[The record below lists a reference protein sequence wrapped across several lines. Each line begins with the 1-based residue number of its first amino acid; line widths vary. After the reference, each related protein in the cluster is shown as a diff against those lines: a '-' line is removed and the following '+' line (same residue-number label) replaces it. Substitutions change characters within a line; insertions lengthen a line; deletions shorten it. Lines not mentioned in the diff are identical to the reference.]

1 MSRPGRAG
9 RPPARPRSQGRLAHR
24 VAVASLAA
32 AAALGCS
39 REPPHI
45 DFPGMR
51 LLAQVEERLEEQK
64 ADLKPMLEHYAL
76 VFPVSQDDLAEFMRG
91 VRVQG
96 SGSDLALGTPEGVEA
111 HGGGYLRFLLD
122 QWQPE
127 SRPATLDDSYHFE
140 ADGRDVPLRR
150 FYEAGRQQIFLP
162 YARPSQIP
170 PLPRMLIRWQPPSGG
185 TQLVDSDAFKFLSVL
200 IEQEPD
206 SAKAWSNRSA
216 QQLSV
221 DQLMRRVRESYLT
234 SRPSP
239 AGPLDHS
246 SLHLVQLLVAYGKR
260 DPAYDFAAIREHLLG
275 VELAQPDLDPKV
287 AATLRAHHAESL
299 GYLLTAPGLV
309 WSDADKQRARQWL
322 RELEEKY
329 FPDAPE
335 DVEPLSHLGR
345 GLRLV
350 RDHRAVLE

>member
-1 MSRPGRAG
+1 MSRAG
-9 RPPARPRSQGRLAHR
+9 
-24 VAVASLAA
+24 
-32 AAALGCS
+32 AALWLVVWSAALACAP
-39 REPPHI
+39 EAPHD

-51 LLAQVEERLEEQK
+51 LLAQVESRLEEHK
-64 ADLKPMLEHYAL
+64 AELKPMLEHYAL
-76 VFPVSQDDLAEFMRG
+76 VFPVSPADLEAFMRG

-96 SGSDLALGTPEGVEA
+96 SGADLALGTEDGVEA
-111 HGGGYLRFLLD
+111 HGGGYLRLLFD
-122 QWQPE
+122 DWRPE
-127 SRPATLDDSYHFE
+127 SRPPTLDDRYRFE
-140 ADGRDVPLRR
+140 VDRRYVELRR

-162 YARPSQIP
+162 YARPSQVP
-170 PLPRMLIRWQPPSGG
+170 PLPRMLIRWQPKSGG
-185 TQLVDSDAFKFLSVL
+185 AQLVDSDAFKFLSLL
-200 IEQEPD
+200 IELEPNPAQ
-206 SAKAWSNRSA
+206 SWSNRQA

-221 DQLMRRVRESYLT
+221 DQLMRRVRENYLT
-234 SRPSP
+234 SPPSP

-246 SLHLVQLLVAYGKR
+246 SLHLVQLLVAYGKQ

-299 GYLLTAPGLV
+299 GHLLAAPGLA
-309 WSDADKQRARQWL
+309 WSEVDKERAKHWL
-322 RELEEKY
+322 RELEEQH
-329 FPDAPE
+329 FEDAPE